1 MLLIAADRSLN
12 GVPRPVHKDRPV
24 QQVQLRRDGK
34 GIAKS
39 RGKSYKNQKII
50 LKIATIRAKI
60 ITLRQKAV
68 LM

>member
-1 MLLIAADRSLN
+1 MLLIEANRSLRA
-12 GVPRPVHKDRPV
+12 VSR
-24 QQVQLRRDGK
+24 QVQLRRDGK